1 MHIEYRISEKSYR
14 IAAMLAM
21 RKRSGMSSLDY
32 YGPYI
37 FCIVWLAASLIPAW
51 LDPNAELDLLLTL
64 GVLPIVLG
72 FLAMRRKRI
81 KQEFAKLK
89 AFHLLQALDLDAAG
103 LRLVTTAGTS
113 RSSWQV
119 YSKFAEDA
127 ASFVLYI
134 QGNLSFLPIPKNEL
148 TMTQIDELRS
158 LLDARL
164 SRD

>member
-1 MHIEYRISEKSYR
+1 
-14 IAAMLAM
+14 MLAM
-21 RKRSGMSSLDY
+21 RKRSTLSSLDY

-51 LDPNAELDLLLTL
+51 LHPDAELDLLLTL

-72 FLAMRRKRI
+72 FLALRRKRI
-81 KQEFAKLK
+81 KLEFAKLK

-113 RSSWQV
+113 RSAWKV

-127 ASFVLYI
+127 ASFILYL
-134 QGNLSFLPIPKNEL
+134 QGNLTFLPIPKSEL
-148 TMTQIDELRS
+148 TLSQIDELRA

-164 SRD
+164 SRTE